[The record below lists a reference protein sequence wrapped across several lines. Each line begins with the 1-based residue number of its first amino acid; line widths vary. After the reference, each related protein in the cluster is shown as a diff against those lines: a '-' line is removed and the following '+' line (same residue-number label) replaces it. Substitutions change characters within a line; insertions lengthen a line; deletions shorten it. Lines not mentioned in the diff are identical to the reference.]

1 MQLVLNGKKMNCPCD
16 HLEDLKAAYGSGQE
30 ITIVNGFATTENLAL
45 KEGDEIYFIPKDRL
59 PPKEAL
65 EGMMCSR
72 HTPKVHQK
80 VSAGRVAICGLGG
93 LGSNAAVYLA
103 RTGVGHLHLIRQS
116 YMVRDLGQ
124 RKTDALARQ
133 IADINPFIDVR
144 MDFVRLTEDNVPT
157 ILKDDQVIC
166 EAFDNPDAK
175 TMLVHTILE
184 QCRVWP
190 ATATATPSKQK
201 KSPAT
206 STSAA
211 TRQGTPNPA
220 AASWL
225 PESPSAPATKPI

>member
-30 ITIVNGFATTENLAL
+30 IIIVNGFATTENLAL

-103 RTGVGHLHLIRQS
+103 RTGVGHLHLI
-116 YMVRDLGQ
+116 
-124 RKTDALARQ
+124 DAR
-133 IADINPFIDVR
+133 PTPWPG
-144 MDFVRLTEDNVPT
+144 RLPT
-157 ILKDDQVIC
+157 SI
-166 EAFDNPDAK
+166 
-175 TMLVHTILE
+175 
-184 QCRVWP
+184 
-190 ATATATPSKQK
+190 PS
-201 KSPAT
+201 
-206 STSAA
+206 STSAR
-211 TRQGTPNPA
+211 TSS
-220 AASWL
+220 AS
-225 PESPSAPATKPI
+225 PKTTCRPS

>member
-1 MQLVLNGKKMNCPCD
+1 MQLLLNGKKMNCPCD
-16 HLEDLKAAYGSGQE
+16 HLEDLKDAYGSGQE

-103 RTGVGHLHLIRQS
+103 RTGVGHLHLIDFDTVDASNLNRQS

-124 RKTDALARQ
+124 DRCPGPADCRHQSLHRCPYGLRPPYGRQRTDYPERRPGHLRSLRQPRCQDHAR
-133 IADINPFIDVR
+133 PH
-144 MDFVRLTEDNVPT
+144 RLG
-157 ILKDDQVIC
+157 
-166 EAFDNPDAK
+166 
-175 TMLVHTILE
+175 TMS
-184 QCRVWP
+184 R
-190 ATATATPSKQK
+190 
-201 KSPAT
+201 
-206 STSAA
+206 
-211 TRQGTPNPA
+211 
-220 AASWL
+220 
-225 PESPSAPATKPI
+225 

>member
-1 MQLVLNGKKMNCPCD
+1 MQLLLNGKKMNCPCD

-103 RTGVGHLHLIRQS
+103 RTGVGHLHLIDFDTVDASNLNRQS

-133 IADINPFIDVR
+133 IADINRRPHGLRPPYGRQRTDYPER
-144 MDFVRLTEDNVPT
+144 RPGHLRSLRQSRCQDHARPHRLG
-157 ILKDDQVIC
+157 
-166 EAFDNPDAK
+166 
-175 TMLVHTILE
+175 TMS
-184 QCRVWP
+184 R
-190 ATATATPSKQK
+190 
-201 KSPAT
+201 
-206 STSAA
+206 
-211 TRQGTPNPA
+211 
-220 AASWL
+220 
-225 PESPSAPATKPI
+225 